1 MNRTD
6 LVYRLTKEVK
16 ISPDQAESAIN
27 TLIGG
32 IFEAIIKNESVTIA
46 KLGSFSCV
54 SRRERE
60 GHNPKTGERITIPS
74 KKAIKFRPAK
84 AFREV
89 IDALPSEE

>member
-16 ISPDQAESAIN
+16 LSPDQAEGAIN
-27 TLIGG
+27 AMIHG
-32 IFEAIIKNESVTIA
+32 IFEAITKNESVNIA

-54 SRRERE
+54 SRKERE
-60 GHNPKTGERITIPS
+60 GHNPKTGERIIIPP

-89 IDALPSEE
+89 VDSLSSEE